1 MNEAIITMITP
12 LDRGKTNLDFDT
24 LQIIYIKKFP
34 KILMFNVLDVS
45 KISENR
51 HIKYLSPISQFKD
64 ISCQL
69 IFDELSLWFVT
80 WI

>member
-24 LQIIYIKKFP
+24 LQIIYIKKFT

-64 ISCQL
+64 IY
-69 IFDELSLWFVT
+69 IMPT
-80 WI
+80 NI